1 MNYLEIQNKTL
12 EVFRLVFGES
22 ARINENSS
30 ADTLDKWDS
39 LTHIILIQNLEKAFD
54 LKFDLFEIVDIRD
67 VKGLINYI
75 ASKKGT

>member
-30 ADTLDKWDS
+30 ADTLDNWDS
-39 LTHIILIQNLEKAFD
+39 LNHIVLIQNLDKAFD